1 MDMFDLFITIVI
13 GILTLIM
20 IIVFFGMASNIRKIL
35 EVVRKD
41 DIDVYSS
48 GYFDR
53 INEEIYVGNKVRA
66 IELLRRGKY
75 RCDKIKSQQVKNN
88 MNTNI
93 IDSKITEIEELL
105 KQLENHVGAEK
116 QV

>member
-35 EVVRKD
+35 EVVRND
-41 DIDVYSS
+41 DVDVYSS
-48 GYFDR
+48 EYFDR
-53 INEEIYVGNKVRA
+53 INEEIYVGNKARA

-105 KQLENHVGAEK
+105 KQLENHGDAEM
-116 QV
+116 QA

>member
-1 MDMFDLFITIVI
+1 MDMLDLFITIVI
-13 GILTLIM
+13 GILTLIT

-48 GYFDR
+48 EYLDK
-53 INEEIYVGNKVRA
+53 INEEIYIGNKVRA

>member
-1 MDMFDLFITIVI
+1 MDMFNLFITIVI

-35 EVVRKD
+35 EVVRND
-41 DIDVYSS
+41 DVDVYSS
-48 GYFDR
+48 EYLDK
-53 INEEIYVGNKVRA
+53 INEEIYIGNKVRA

-75 RCDKIKSQQVKNN
+75 RCDKIKSQQVKNS

-105 KQLENHVGAEK
+105 KQLENRGDAEK
-116 QV
+116 QA

>member
-1 MDMFDLFITIVI
+1 MDMFNLFITIVI

-35 EVVRKD
+35 EVVRND
-41 DIDVYSS
+41 DIDIYSS

-53 INEEIYVGNKVRA
+53 INEEIYVGNKARA
-66 IELLRRGKY
+66 IEMLRRGKY

-93 IDSKITEIEELL
+93 IDGKITEIEELL
-105 KQLENHVGAEK
+105 KQLDNHVDAEK

>member
-1 MDMFDLFITIVI
+1 MDMFNLFITIVI
-13 GILTLIM
+13 GILTLIT

-35 EVVRKD
+35 EVVRND

-53 INEEIYVGNKVRA
+53 INEEIYVGNKARA
-66 IELLRRGKY
+66 IEMLRRGKY
-75 RCDKIKSQQVKNN
+75 RCDKIKFQQVKNN

-93 IDSKITEIEELL
+93 IDGKITEIEELL
-105 KQLENHVGAEK
+105 KQLDNHMDAEK